1 MSDAG
6 SRSADS
12 LSARPPR
19 HSLRREFLDEVDR
32 SIRVVSAQRTPR
44 CVSCHCSMSKIGLAA
59 RGRFSRARIGIST
72 FNLALSKTG
81 VICRTRQAAR

>member
-6 SRSADS
+6 NRSTDS
-12 LSARPPR
+12 LSARPQR

-32 SIRVVSAQRTPR
+32 SIRVVSEQGTPR
-44 CVSCHCSMSKIGLAA
+44 CVSCLCSMSKIGLAA